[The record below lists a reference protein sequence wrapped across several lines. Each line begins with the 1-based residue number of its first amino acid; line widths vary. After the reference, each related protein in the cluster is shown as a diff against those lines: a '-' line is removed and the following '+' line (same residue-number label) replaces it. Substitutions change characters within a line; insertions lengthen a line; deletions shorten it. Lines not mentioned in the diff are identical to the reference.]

1 MTSTAARTS
10 VCLRPAC
17 PASIRAQAARSSVW
31 AGAARL
37 QAPCQRGAA
46 AAAPAVATGASGAAA
61 ASSSAW
67 PGVRK
72 LWASSQRAEPR
83 YVAAASS
90 SDAVP
95 AASPA
100 ATTAPI
106 PAAPSF
112 TTHSYLWRGYKCKYA
127 TAGCGPPVLLV
138 HGFGASSRHWR
149 RNIGALADAGY
160 KVYAV
165 DLLGLGGSEKP
176 LIDYSMELWRDQL
189 LDFLTEY
196 VQAPTV
202 LVGNSI
208 GSLAALM
215 VADVAPQG
223 QVAALALL
231 NCTGGMNN
239 KAISDDWRIKLAMP
253 ILNLIDFL
261 LNRRPIAQ
269 RLFDG
274 FRTPDN
280 IRSLLLNVYG
290 NSESVDDELVDLIY
304 TPSCD
309 EGALDAFVSI
319 ITGPPGPRPDRLLQG
334 DTITQPLLVLWGD
347 ADPFTPADGPVGRFF
362 QALPATRDN
371 TAFTFLQGVGH
382 CPHDDN
388 PAAVHAELL
397 PWLAGVHPPR
407 S

>member
-1 MTSTAARTS
+1 MP
-10 VCLRPAC
+10 L
-17 PASIRAQAARSSVW
+17 
-31 AGAARL
+31 
-37 QAPCQRGAA
+37 
-46 AAAPAVATGASGAAA
+46 
-61 ASSSAW
+61 SSS
-67 PGVRK
+67 
-72 LWASSQRAEPR
+72 
-83 YVAAASS
+83 
-90 SDAVP
+90 
-95 AASPA
+95 
-100 ATTAPI
+100 TT

-127 TAGCGPPVLLV
+127 TAGCGPAVLLV

-165 DLLGLGGSEKP
+165 DLLGQGGSEKP
-176 LIDYSMELWRDQL
+176 VIDYSMELWRDQL
-189 LDFLTEY
+189 LDFLSEHI
-196 VQAPTV
+196 QGPTV

-208 GSLAALM
+208 GSLATLM
-215 VADVAPQG
+215 VADAAPPD
-223 QVAALALL
+223 QVAGLALL
-231 NCTGGMNN
+231 NCAGGMNN

-253 ILNLIDFL
+253 IFLLIDL
-261 LNRRPIAQ
+261 LLQRRPLAE
-269 RLFDG
+269 RLFNN

-280 IRSLLLNVYG
+280 IRSVLLSVYG
-290 NSESVDDELVDLIY
+290 NSESVDEELVDLIY

-319 ITGPPGPRPDRLLQG
+319 ITGPPGPRPDHLLQG
-334 DTITQPLLVLWGD
+334 NTITQPLLVLWGD
-347 ADPFTPADGPVGRFF
+347 ADPFTPADGPVGKFF
-362 QALPATRDN
+362 QALPATRDS
-371 TAFTFLQGVGH
+371 TTFTFLKGVGH